1 MGSMEDLVSKIP
13 WLPLSLPSSF
23 NSVNHYLVLEG
34 REAFALFISYS
45 FKHFVSDLPR
55 LLKCKNQT
63 QSVFLF
69 CSPYSI
75 VVNAPAVWGALHAQ

>member
-63 QSVFLF
+63 ECFSVL
-69 CSPYSI
+69 
-75 VVNAPAVWGALHAQ
+75 